1 MVSISPFRAVFFL
14 VVALWFFPRGETLA
28 KGPSEAKGVAMGVQ
42 KCPDWKGRVEAL
54 RVRWIYS
61 WTADGPEGMPAGVEF
76 VPMIWGDRGNPEAT
90 CERLAALQKAGSH
103 KHLLGFNEPDG
114 KDQADMTVETALKI
128 WPFLEKTKL
137 RLGSPATVHGD
148 NAWMT
153 EFMKGA
159 EARALRVDFICVHW
173 YGGPS
178 VPSLLRYLERVH
190 DLYNRPI
197 WITEF
202 AVADWQAKSRGQN
215 RHSPESV
222 EAFLKGALKEL
233 KRLKYVERFAWF
245 SADPDSGPLGLSALF
260 DAKGELTAV
269 GKLYAGF

>member
-1 MVSISPFRAVFFL
+1 MVSIFPFRAVFFL
-14 VVALWFFPRGETLA
+14 VVALWFFPRGEMLA
-28 KGPSEAKGVAMGVQ
+28 KGPSEAKGVAIGVQ
-42 KCPDWKGRVEAL
+42 KYPDWKRRVEAL
-54 RVRWIYS
+54 RVRWTYS

-76 VPMIWGDRGNPEAT
+76 VPMIWGDRGNPEAV
-90 CERLAALQKAGSH
+90 CERLATLQKAGSH

-128 WPFLEKTKL
+128 WPLLEKTKL

-202 AVADWQAKSRGQN
+202 AVADWQAKSREQN

-222 EAFLKGALKEL
+222 EAFLKDALKEL

-245 SADPDSGPLGLSALF
+245 SADPDSGPLGPSALF

-269 GKLYAGF
+269 GKLYAAF